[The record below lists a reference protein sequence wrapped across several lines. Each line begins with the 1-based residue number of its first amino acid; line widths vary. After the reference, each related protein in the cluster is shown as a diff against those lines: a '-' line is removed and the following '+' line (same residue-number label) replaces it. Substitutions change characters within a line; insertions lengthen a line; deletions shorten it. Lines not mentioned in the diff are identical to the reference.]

1 MLSVNTNLG
10 AFIVQSS
17 LSASTKGLNQAIER
31 MSTGFKVNHAKDNAA
46 NYSILTQVSTKLS
59 SYEVAQDNVS
69 MGLDMVMTA
78 MDSLDLISSHLS
90 RMRNLAEQA
99 ANGTYGEDS
108 LKAIQS
114 ECDARLAECK
124 RIIGYAEY
132 NNIGLFQLE
141 EAEEFLTEPEI
152 APFSNLRAAAVNS
165 SNANN
170 FITNISPLTEDE
182 ALAQGYELIKNA
194 DDLQKMQEN
203 LNGKYILMSDI
214 DLSDRIWNSIGKAG
228 NSSTAFSGELN
239 GNGFDIKSLSG
250 TQGLFAN
257 LDGANIHDLGIEDA
271 NITGVSSATGI
282 LAGETYGTQRVYIT
296 NCYTTGS
303 VNGGEGTGGLVG
315 KVEGRATIKDCFSKA
330 SVLANSGCPSVG
342 GLVGWWREAAGYGV
356 VSNCYFSGEVEG
368 DDMVGGLIGK
378 ALYVKID
385 NSYVDH
391 CCVSG
396 NSNVGGLVGRLGS
409 NSTMSNCYF
418 GANAEISGSTN
429 VGIIIG
435 SKSDGSIV
443 TNCYQA
449 GNVSFQVGINSDN
462 YSNISIELGF
472 SFDIQLSLITSNLAK
487 DALLDIDNFIAKINT
502 KQIELGSAYN
512 RLESALETIGVNI
525 ENLTSTQSTIRDA
538 DIAEE
543 SSAYIRNQILQ
554 QASATLLATAN
565 QTPTIALQL
574 L

>member
-1 MLSVNTNLG
+1 M
-10 AFIVQSS
+10 
-17 LSASTKGLNQAIER
+17 
-31 MSTGFKVNHAKDNAA
+31 
-46 NYSILTQVSTKLS
+46 
-59 SYEVAQDNVS
+59 
-69 MGLDMVMTA
+69 
-78 MDSLDLISSHLS
+78 
-90 RMRNLAEQA
+90 
-99 ANGTYGEDS
+99 
-108 LKAIQS
+108 
-114 ECDARLAECK
+114 
-124 RIIGYAEY
+124 
-132 NNIGLFQLE
+132 FQLE

-239 GNGFDIKSLSG
+239 GNGFVIKSLSG

-342 GLVGWWREAAGYGV
+342 GLVG
-356 VSNCYFSGEVEG
+356 
-368 DDMVGGLIGK
+368 
-378 ALYVKID
+378 
-385 NSYVDH
+385 
-391 CCVSG
+391 
-396 NSNVGGLVGRLGS
+396 RLGS

-435 SKSDGSIV
+435 SKSKGSIV
-443 TNCYQA
+443 TNCYLCENSSLAGISAVAEDKDTAETDITAVTQDELNNIIASGELPSLEGAPSTDTDTNVSQA

-554 QASATLLATAN
+554 QASVTLLATAN

>member
-152 APFSNLRAAAVNS
+152 APFSNLRTAAVNS

-239 GNGFDIKSLSG
+239 GNGFVIKSLSG

-342 GLVGWWREAAGYGV
+342 GLVG
-356 VSNCYFSGEVEG
+356 
-368 DDMVGGLIGK
+368 
-378 ALYVKID
+378 
-385 NSYVDH
+385 
-391 CCVSG
+391 
-396 NSNVGGLVGRLGS
+396 RLGS

-435 SKSDGSIV
+435 SKSKGSIV
-443 TNCYQA
+443 VTCYLCENSSLAGISAVAEDKDTAETDITAVTQDELNNIIASGELPSLEGAPSTDTDTNVSQA

>member
-69 MGLDMVMTA
+69 KGLDMVMTA

-170 FITNISPLTEDE
+170 FITNISLLTEDE

-203 LNGKYILMSDI
+203 LNGKYILMSGI

-239 GNGFDIKSLSG
+239 GNGFVIKSLSG

-342 GLVGWWREAAGYGV
+342 GLVG
-356 VSNCYFSGEVEG
+356 
-368 DDMVGGLIGK
+368 
-378 ALYVKID
+378 
-385 NSYVDH
+385 
-391 CCVSG
+391 
-396 NSNVGGLVGRLGS
+396 RLGS

-435 SKSDGSIV
+435 SKSKGSIV
-443 TNCYQA
+443 TNCYLCENSSLAGISAVAEDKDTAETDITAVTQDELNNIIASGELPSLEGAPSTDTDTNVSQA

-554 QASATLLATAN
+554 QASVTLLATAN